1 MVKLYNG
8 LAEIPRF
15 SFKGSKAMLKKNKL
29 IVIEGLDGGGKT
41 TQLELIKKVYPDFRY
56 ITFPNYSS
64 PSGQIVTSYLKG
76 EYGEENASVS
86 AYTAS
91 CFYAVDRYTSYK
103 TDWEKD
109 YNSGKTVVSARYV
122 SSNAMYQMTKLL
134 KNEWDGYM
142 NWLFDLEYN
151 KFGMPKPYATLF
163 LDMPTDV
170 SRKLLLK
177 RYGGDEKKLDLHESN
192 LEFMNACRAAAEY
205 VAEKEGWTVISCSR
219 DGEPLPIDTIHKAVI
234 QKIEGILK

>member
-1 MVKLYNG
+1 
-8 LAEIPRF
+8 
-15 SFKGSKAMLKKNKL
+15 MLVENKL

-76 EYGEENASVS
+76 EYGEKDDFVS

-103 TDWEKD
+103 TDWESD
-109 YNSGKTVVSARYV
+109 YKSGKTIVSARYV
-122 SSNAMYQMTKLL
+122 SSNAMYQMTKLPQE
-134 KNEWDGYM
+134 NWDGYM
-142 NWLFDLEYN
+142 NWLFDMEYN
-151 KFGMPKPYATLF
+151 KFGMPKPYATIF
-163 LDMPTDV
+163 LDMPTEV

-192 LEFMNACRAAAEY
+192 LEFMNACRRAAEY
-205 VAEKEGWTVISCSR
+205 VAEKEDWIVIPCAEN
-219 DGEPLPIDTIHKAVI
+219 GEPLPIETIHKAI
-234 QKIEGILK
+234 IHKIEGMLK

>member
-1 MVKLYNG
+1 
-8 LAEIPRF
+8 
-15 SFKGSKAMLKKNKL
+15 MLVETKL

-76 EYGEENASVS
+76 EYGERDDHIS

-103 TDWEKD
+103 TDWERD
-109 YNSGKTVVSARYV
+109 YKGGRTIVSARYV
-122 SSNAMYQMTKLL
+122 SSNAMYQMTKLPEE
-134 KNEWDGYM
+134 NWDDYM
-142 NWLFDLEYN
+142 NWLFDMEYN
-151 KFGMPKPYATLF
+151 KFGMPKPYATIF
-163 LDMPTDV
+163 LEMPTEV

-192 LEFMNACRAAAEY
+192 LEFMNACRKAAGY
-205 VAEKEGWTVISCSR
+205 VAKKENWIVISCSEN
-219 DGEPLPIDTIHKAVI
+219 GEPLPIDVIHKAII
-234 QKIEGILK
+234 QKIEGLLK